1 MRKLTC
7 QEVQRK
13 IKSLTWVIHCLNDF
27 SSLEP
32 YPSLC
37 SAICPT
43 VCLLRL
49 MIRCWE
55 KEMATH
61 SSILAWRILWT
72 EEPGRLLS
80 MGLHRTQL
88 KRLSSSSSSSM
99 IRWVPAITVHY
110 STTTRKSKSSNQG
123 ICSFAFSLTG
133 AICCAVLS
141 HSVMSSCLP
150 PHGL

>member
-1 MRKLTC
+1 MLELLAFWFFLKDFPGGSDGKASAYNAGDRRHAFDLRI
-7 QEVQRK
+7 RK
-13 IKSLTWVIHCLNDF
+13 IP
-27 SSLEP
+27 LEE
-32 YPSLC
+32 S
-37 SAICPT
+37 
-43 VCLLRL
+43 
-49 MIRCWE
+49 
-55 KEMATH
+55 MATH